1 MRKATARW
9 LKRLAVWLTAASIG
23 VLVTAVAGYVYLLDK
38 RPDLDVWHHADL
50 DLEYSRRSKVETL
63 DEYLALEDAL
73 FQQLDR
79 EVYTKTPPG
88 DDDALN
94 RYRRGAMA
102 DPGRWPRNWN
112 RTFVLEQPRPKAA
125 VLLLHGLSDSPYSL
139 RTLGEQLHRAGAH
152 VVGLRIPGHGTAPSG
167 LVEVRWQD
175 MAAATRL
182 ALNDLATR
190 FPDVPLHVV
199 GYSNGA
205 ALALNATLS
214 ALEDDSLPLP
224 DRLVL
229 LSPEIQVTALARFAV
244 WQARLGHWLGLEKL
258 AWNDILIEYDPF
270 KYGSFAVNAGDL
282 SYRITAEVQA
292 QLERLGEG
300 EALAR
305 MPPTLAFSSVVDAT
319 VYAPALV
326 THLFNPLP
334 PGDHELVLFDIN
346 RKADLDGLLV
356 SNPQVMLDAI
366 GLIADREY
374 ALTVI
379 SNVDAGTPAVAAFE
393 LDETGFGGKGIPLR
407 LAWPENVFSL
417 SHVALPFAVTDS
429 LYGAAPTPPSPG
441 VQIGRGVLRGERG
454 VLRISEAAMLRQ
466 RWNPFYPYLEA
477 RTLDFLGLEFGG
489 HSNGESPAS
498 P

>member
-1 MRKATARW
+1 
-9 LKRLAVWLTAASIG
+9 
-23 VLVTAVAGYVYLLDK
+23 
-38 RPDLDVWHHADL
+38 
-50 DLEYSRRSKVETL
+50 
-63 DEYLALEDAL
+63 
-73 FQQLDR
+73 
-79 EVYTKTPPG
+79 
-88 DDDALN
+88 
-94 RYRRGAMA
+94 MA
-102 DPGRWPRNWN
+102 DPGRWPQNWN
-112 RTFVLEQPRPKAA
+112 RTFILDRRNPQAV

-182 ALNDLATR
+182 ALKDLKTR
-190 FPDVPLHVV
+190 FPDAPLQVV

-214 ALEDDSLPLP
+214 ALEDETLPLP

-258 AWNDILIEYDPF
+258 AWNDILVEYDPF

-292 QLERLGEG
+292 QLERLGAG
-300 EALAR
+300 DALGR
-305 MPPTLAFSSVVDAT
+305 MPPILAFSSVVDAT

-346 RKADLDGLLV
+346 RQVDLDGLLV
-356 SNPQVMLDAI
+356 TDPRVMLDAI

-379 SNVDAGTPAVAAFE
+379 SNTGPERPEVAAFE
-393 LDETGFGGKGIPLR
+393 LDEDGLMGRGIPLR
-407 LAWPENVFSL
+407 IAWPDHVFSL

-477 RTLDFLGLEFGG
+477 RTLDFLGLEFGAAEDTA
-489 HSNGESPAS
+489 SSP

>member
-1 MRKATARW
+1 M
-9 LKRLAVWLTAASIG
+9 
-23 VLVTAVAGYVYLLDK
+23 
-38 RPDLDVWHHADL
+38 
-50 DLEYSRRSKVETL
+50 
-63 DEYLALEDAL
+63 
-73 FQQLDR
+73 
-79 EVYTKTPPG
+79 
-88 DDDALN
+88 
-94 RYRRGAMA
+94 
-102 DPGRWPRNWN
+102 
-112 RTFVLEQPRPKAA
+112 
-125 VLLLHGLSDSPYSL
+125 
-139 RTLGEQLHRAGAH
+139 
-152 VVGLRIPGHGTAPSG
+152 
-167 LVEVRWQD
+167 
-175 MAAATRL
+175 
-182 ALNDLATR
+182 
-190 FPDVPLHVV
+190 
-199 GYSNGA
+199 
-205 ALALNATLS
+205 
-214 ALEDDSLPLP
+214 
-224 DRLVL
+224 
-229 LSPEIQVTALARFAV
+229 

-258 AWNDILIEYDPF
+258 AWNDILVEYDPF

-282 SYRITAEVQA
+282 SYRITAEVQE
-292 QLERLGEG
+292 QLKRLGEG

-326 THLFNPLP
+326 TNLFNPLP

-356 SNPQVMLDAI
+356 TDPQVMLDAI
-366 GLIADREY
+366 GLVADHEY

-379 SNVDAGTPAVAAFE
+379 SNTDPSRSEVAAYE
-393 LDETGFGGKGIPLR
+393 LGEGGPIGRGIPLR
-407 LAWPENVFSL
+407 LAWPEDVFSL

-489 HSNGESPAS
+489 ESEEAPPS